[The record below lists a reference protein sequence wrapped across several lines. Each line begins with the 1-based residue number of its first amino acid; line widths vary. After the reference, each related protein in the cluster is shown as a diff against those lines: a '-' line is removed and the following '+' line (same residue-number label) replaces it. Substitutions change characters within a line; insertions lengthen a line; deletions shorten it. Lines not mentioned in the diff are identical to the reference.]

1 MRGTLTSAA
10 AMLAITATPLAA
22 QPDPEEHAPVTA
34 EVTGAADAFFAAL
47 RSPDKTALAR
57 TMDPRGTIFVHD
69 RRDPAAPRIVTRP
82 IVEHLEGWKK
92 SPAGTDE
99 YMRYETVLVDGDMA
113 QVWGPYV
120 FLVDSKPL
128 HCGINSMS
136 LARLPEGWRITNTSF
151 TMTALDECE
160 MLGAPEGQGQ

>member
-1 MRGTLTSAA
+1 MRAIPTIAA
-10 AMLAITATPLAA
+10 ALALATAPLAA
-22 QPDPEEHAPVTA
+22 QTRDDEEAAAVTA
-34 EVTGAADAFFAAL
+34 AVDAFFEAL

-69 RRDPAAPRIVTRP
+69 RRDPAAPKIATRATAD
-82 IVEHLEGWKK
+82 HLAGWEK
-92 SPAGTDE
+92 SPPGTDE
-99 YMRYETVLVDGDMA
+99 YMRYDTVLIDGDMA

-120 FLVDSKPL
+120 FLVDGKPL

-136 LARLPEGWRITNTSF
+136 LARLAEGWRITNTSF

-160 MLGAPEGQGQ
+160 ALGAPEVPAE